1 MAGHGKHHH
10 HNDHSDWVIT
20 NKMIVQ
26 DVLNACPQ
34 ALAVFT
40 KHLGP
45 YALAVPGVKTE
56 AIEVLAAMSDYHEEK
71 LLEELNQVC
80 KQKPKKTGHF

>member
-1 MAGHGKHHH
+1 MAGHGKNH
-10 HNDHSDWVIT
+10 HNDHSDWVVT

-34 ALAVFT
+34 TLAVFE
-40 KHLGP
+40 KHLGSH
-45 YALAVPGVKTE
+45 ALCIPGVKTE
-56 AIEVLAAMSDYHEEK
+56 AIEVIAAMGDYHEDI

-80 KQKPKKTGHF
+80 KVKPKKTGHF

>member
-1 MAGHGKHHH
+1 MAGHGKNHHD
-10 HNDHSDWVIT
+10 DHSDWIIT

-34 ALAVFT
+34 SRAVFD
-40 KHLGP
+40 KHLGS
-45 YALAVPGVKTE
+45 YALCIPGVKTE
-56 AIEVLAAMSDYHEEK
+56 AIEVVAAMSDYHESK

-80 KQKPKKTGHF
+80 KQLPKKTGHF

>member
-1 MAGHGKHHH
+1 MAGKHDH
-10 HNDHSDWVIT
+10 DHSDWVIT

-26 DVLNACPQ
+26 DVIDACPQ
-34 ALAVFT
+34 SLAVFV

-45 YALAVPGVKTE
+45 WALAVPGVKTE
-56 AIEVLAAMSDYHEEK
+56 AIEVLAAMSDYHENL

-80 KQKPKKTGHF
+80 KLKPKKTGHF